1 MRISMSV
8 DLIVGIA
15 CTVVVL
21 ILGLLIILGLGDNF
35 ISGYNTASEE
45 KKARYN
51 LRRLRMST
59 GIIIFV
65 LTAVVWLTILLQLP
79 EYSTAIVVGVVAVL
93 AVVIQKFYV
102 MK

>member
-1 MRISMSV
+1 MDISMSV
-8 DLIVGIA
+8 DLIIGIA

-51 LRRLRMST
+51 LKRLRMST

-65 LTAVVWLTILLQLP
+65 LTAAVWMCILLQLP
-79 EYSTAIVVGVVAVL
+79 EYFTAVVVGVVSLVAVI
-93 AVVIQKFYV
+93 IQKLYV

>member
-1 MRISMSV
+1 MSI

-15 CTVVVL
+15 STVVVL
-21 ILGLLIILGLGDNF
+21 VLGLLIMLGLGDNL

-51 LRRLRMST
+51 LKRLRMST

-65 LTAVVWLTILLQLP
+65 STAAVWMCILLQLP
-79 EYSTAIVVGVVAVL
+79 EYSTAVVVGVL
-93 AVVIQKFYV
+93 SILVVIIQKFYV
-102 MK
+102 KK

>member
-1 MRISMSV
+1 MNV
-8 DLIVGIA
+8 DLVLGIVS
-15 CTVVVL
+15 TVVVL
-21 ILGLLIILGLGDNF
+21 MFGLLVMLGLGDRF

-59 GIIIFV
+59 GISIFV
-65 LTAVVWLTILLQLP
+65 ITAIFWLSVLLQLS
-79 EYSTAIVVGVVAVL
+79 ETTMAIIVGVVALLVGI
-93 AVVIQKFYV
+93 IQKFYV

>member
-1 MRISMSV
+1 MSISMSV

-15 CTVVVL
+15 CTVVAL
-21 ILGLLIILGLGDNF
+21 ILGLLIMLGLGDNF

-51 LRRLRMST
+51 LQRLRMST

>member
-1 MRISMSV
+1 MDISMSV
-8 DLIVGIA
+8 DLIIGIA

-51 LRRLRMST
+51 LKRLRMST

-65 LTAVVWLTILLQLP
+65 LTAAVWMCILLQLP
-79 EYSTAIVVGVVAVL
+79 EYSTAVVVGVLSLVAVI
-93 AVVIQKFYV
+93 IQKLYV
-102 MK
+102 KK

>member
-1 MRISMSV
+1 MSV
-8 DLIVGIA
+8 DLIIGIA

-51 LRRLRMST
+51 LKRLRMST

-65 LTAVVWLTILLQLP
+65 LTAAVWMCILLQLP
-79 EYSTAIVVGVVAVL
+79 EYFTAVVVGVVSLVAVI
-93 AVVIQKFYV
+93 IQKLYV

>member
-8 DLIVGIA
+8 DLIVGIV

-21 ILGLLIILGLGDNF
+21 IFGLLIILGLGDNF
-35 ISGYNTASEE
+35 ISGYNTASDE
-45 KKARYN
+45 KKARYD
-51 LRRLRMST
+51 LHRLRIST

-65 LTAVVWLTILLQLP
+65 MTVVVWLCILLKLP
-79 EYSTAIVVGVVAVL
+79 EYSTAVVIGVLSAV

-102 MK
+102 KR

>member
-1 MRISMSV
+1 MSI
-8 DLIVGIA
+8 DLIVGSA

-21 ILGLLIILGLGDNF
+21 IIALLIILGLGDNL
-35 ISGYNTASEE
+35 ISGYNTASDE

-51 LRRLRMST
+51 LHRLRMST

-65 LTAVVWLTILLQLP
+65 LTAAVWLCILLQLP
-79 EYSTAIVVGVVAVL
+79 EYSTAVVVGVASLVAVI
-93 AVVIQKFYV
+93 IQKLYV

>member
-1 MRISMSV
+1 M
-8 DLIVGIA
+8 
-15 CTVVVL
+15 VL

-51 LRRLRMST
+51 LKRLRMST

-65 LTAVVWLTILLQLP
+65 LTAAVWMCILLQLP
-79 EYSTAIVVGVVAVL
+79 EYFTAVVVGVVSLVAVI
-93 AVVIQKFYV
+93 IQKLYV

>member
-1 MRISMSV
+1 MSI

-21 ILGLLIILGLGDNF
+21 IIALLIILGLGDNL
-35 ISGYNTASEE
+35 ISGYNTASDE

-51 LRRLRMST
+51 LHRLRMST

-65 LTAVVWLTILLQLP
+65 LTAAVWLCILLQLP
-79 EYSTAIVVGVVAVL
+79 EYSTAVVVGVALLVAVI
-93 AVVIQKFYV
+93 IQKLYV

>member
-1 MRISMSV
+1 MSI

-21 ILGLLIILGLGDNF
+21 IMALLIILGLGDNL
-35 ISGYNTASEE
+35 ISGYNTASDE

-51 LRRLRMST
+51 LQRLRMST

-65 LTAVVWLTILLQLP
+65 LTAAGWLCILLQLP
-79 EYSTAIVVGVVAVL
+79 DNSTAVVVGVL
-93 AVVIQKFYV
+93 AVVSVIIQKLYV

>member
-1 MRISMSV
+1 MDISMSV
-8 DLIVGIA
+8 DLIIGIA
-15 CTVVVL
+15 CTVVGL

-51 LRRLRMST
+51 LKRLRMST

-65 LTAVVWLTILLQLP
+65 LTAAVWMCILLQLP
-79 EYSTAIVVGVVAVL
+79 EYFTAVVVGVVSLVAVI
-93 AVVIQKFYV
+93 IQKLYV